1 MELRHLR
8 YFSAVAESG
17 GFGRAAAALRVA
29 QSSISEQIGDLEAE
43 LGVLLFDRKN
53 RRIRLT
59 YHGEK
64 FLEDTRAV
72 LAAVDTAV
80 GNVQKSLRGEIGTL
94 TIGFFVGGTGTFFP
108 AIIKEF
114 RLRFQGVQVSLVEM
128 APGMQHQALQAG
140 TIDVGFTRPVQIV
153 HALLL
158 RSEYFLTERICAVL
172 PRSHP
177 LAKRHQIFIEELG
190 NERFVL
196 NDRKYS
202 PPAFDKVITL
212 CAEAGFSPKIGATA
226 TVSSGV
232 LALVEA
238 GEGVAILPQ
247 GARALSNEELIFV
260 PLADRSAFIDL
271 VIAWSPQHET
281 PVLHSFLEL
290 ARKRRKRSAAAS
302 QK

>member
-8 YFSAVAESG
+8 YFSAVAENG
-17 GFGRAAAALRVA
+17 GFGRAAAVLRVA
-29 QSSISEQIGDLEAE
+29 QSAISEQIGDLERE
-43 LGVLLFDRKN
+43 LGVSLFDRKN

-72 LAAVDTAV
+72 LAAADKAV
-80 GNVQKSLRGEIGTL
+80 ANVQKSLRGEIGTL

-114 RLRFQGVQVSLVEM
+114 RLRFQDVQVSLVEM

-140 TIDVGFTRPVQIV
+140 TIDVGFTRAVQAA
-153 HALLL
+153 HASLL
-158 RSEYFLTERICAVL
+158 RSEHFQTERMYAVL
-172 PRSHP
+172 LRNHP
-177 LAKRHQIFIEELG
+177 LARRRHIFIRELA
-190 NERFVL
+190 NERFIL

-202 PPAFDKVITL
+202 PSVFDKIIAL
-212 CAEAGFSPKIGATA
+212 CAEAGFSPRIGATA

-232 LALVEA
+232 VALVEA

-247 GARALSNEELIFV
+247 GSRALANEELRFV

-290 ARKRRKRSAAAS
+290 VRKRRKRSAGS
-302 QK
+302 SEK